1 MQIVLQG
8 CKNKEREE
16 TYDEIREPINMEFTE
31 KSRNKD
37 FGGGGEIHLLL
48 NSLTNLSRKIFNQ

>member
-16 TYDEIREPINMEFTE
+16 MYDEIREPINMEFTE

-37 FGGGGEIHLLL
+37 LGEVGRSTFCLIL
-48 NSLTNLSRKIFNQ
+48 

>member
-8 CKNKEREE
+8 CKKKEREE
-16 TYDEIREPINMEFTE
+16 MYDEIREPIIMEFFE

-37 FGGGGEIHLLL
+37 FGEVGRSTFCLIL
-48 NSLTNLSRKIFNQ
+48 